1 MNGAASIRPSPHR
14 TGDPRSEVNMK
25 IPELCKRLASA
36 LLIPVAL
43 CAAAGL
49 GWLDTADQFVSD
61 ALYQSLSETVT
72 DGEIVILGIDDYA
85 LNSLGPWPWTRD
97 VLADAIAA
105 LNANPERRPAVIG
118 IDVLFAGA
126 GADPSADAYLA
137 QTARDGGNVIVASS
151 ATFGSQL
158 VVGDDGFFMDDRAI
172 LGWDTPFPELA
183 AVTRTGHINA
193 MADRDGV
200 IRRGILWLDI
210 PAAYTDMEAPLRVY
224 SFARTIY
231 ESWTQ
236 SRGETPNPPPQTPD
250 GFFYL
255 PFSARPDGN
264 GVCFEEFSVAELL
277 EGALSPEY
285 FAGKI
290 VLIGPFAS
298 GMMDSY
304 PTSADRSVNMYGV
317 EIQANMIEA
326 FRRGFFPRTVS
337 ALTQILLL
345 FAACAFVQAF
355 FYDRRVRA
363 AVPVWLIAS
372 GGWVVLCAVLYERA
386 ALILH
391 VLWAPLM
398 ITVLFMVSVASN
410 YVRAQRERRRV
421 TDTFG
426 RYVDPAVLKE
436 LLDKGGAASELGGT
450 MREIAV
456 LFVDIRGFT
465 TMSEALD
472 PPTVVEIINRY
483 LTLTTECVMRRHGTL
498 DKFVGDCT
506 MAFWNAPLPQKDP
519 IYSACLAAMD
529 MVEGS
534 KALGEELQARFGRSV
549 SFGVGVHYGPAVVGN
564 IGAPKRMDYTAI
576 GDTVNTAARL
586 EANAPG
592 GKILISRV
600 VADAL
605 GDRADVT
612 SLGASIKL

>member
-1 MNGAASIRPSPHR
+1 
-14 TGDPRSEVNMK
+14 MK

-36 LLIPVAL
+36 LLVPVAL

-49 GWLDTADQFVSD
+49 GWLDSPDWFVSD
-61 ALYQSLSETVT
+61 ALYQSLSESAT

-85 LNSLGPWPWTRD
+85 LNALGPWPWTRD
-97 VLADAIAA
+97 VLADVLAA
-105 LNANPERRPAVIG
+105 LDADPQRRPAVIG
-118 IDVLFAGA
+118 VDVLFTGA
-126 GADPSADAYLA
+126 GGDPDADAYLVE
-137 QTARDGGNVIVASS
+137 TARDAGNVVVASS

-158 VVGDDGFFMDDRAI
+158 VVDGDGFYMDDRAV
-172 LGWDTPFPELA
+172 LGWETPFPELA

-210 PAAYTDMEAPLRVY
+210 PADYTDAQSPLRAV

-231 ESWTQ
+231 ELWA
-236 SRGETPNPPPQTPD
+236 ETPNPPPQTSD

-255 PFSARPDGN
+255 PFSAHPDGN

-277 EGALSPEY
+277 EGALSPDD

-290 VLIGPFAS
+290 VLVGPFAP
-298 GMMDSY
+298 GMLDSY

-317 EIQANMIEA
+317 EIQANMVEA

-337 ALTQILLL
+337 ASTQILLL

-363 AVPVWLIAS
+363 AVPVWLLTS
-372 GGWVVLCAVLYERA
+372 GGWVALCAVLYERA

-391 VLWAPLM
+391 VLWTPLL
-398 ITVLFMVSVASN
+398 ITVLFVLSVATN

-436 LLDKGGAASELGGT
+436 LLDNGGAASELGGT

-483 LTLTTECVMRRHGTL
+483 LTLTTECIMRRHGTL

-506 MAFWNAPLPQKDP
+506 MAFWNAPLPQDDP
-519 IYSACLAAMD
+519 VYSACLAAMD
-529 MVEGS
+529 MVRGS
-534 KALGEELQARFGRSV
+534 KALGDELQARFGRSV
-549 SFGVGVHYGPAVVGN
+549 SFGVGVHFGPAVVGN

-592 GKILISRV
+592 GKILISRA

-605 GDRADVT
+605 GDRASVT
-612 SLGASIKL
+612 SLGASIKLKGKADGFEILTLDALEAE